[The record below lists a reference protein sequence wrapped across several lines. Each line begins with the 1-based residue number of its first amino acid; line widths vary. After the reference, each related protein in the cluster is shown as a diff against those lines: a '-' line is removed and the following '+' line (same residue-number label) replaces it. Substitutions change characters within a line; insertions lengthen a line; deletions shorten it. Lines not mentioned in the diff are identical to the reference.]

1 MTSEL
6 KVAKVASP
14 IEKEAVLFDEGIRI
28 TGGDYPIVVN
38 TLAEAEALATR
49 LADGRKITVVSDSS
63 STPPGLTRHFTTLVG
78 DLSVPTPV
86 LAESIQAEGGVS
98 LQDKLDEIVAGAA
111 TQIQIDNS
119 IAAHNENADAHPALA
134 ALFANDAAAAEAA
147 KIQAEAARDQTSG
160 FASFAAANVAFQ
172 TNRGFTAAAAST
184 ANTTATYNNGA
195 GTLTGAGALGAQ
207 DGVTLAVGHNL
218 LVKDQT
224 NQFEN
229 GWYTLTTLSP
239 FVLTRHVLA
248 NTDPTLSGSC
258 TQITG
263 GTLYTGW
270 SFANQQSSITLGTT
284 AVTFLGRPAS
294 VGALTGQVT
303 PLTKLTFND
312 TYNYSVGAGGTTEF
326 NNGTY
331 LVQRVTRRGRITAMD
346 VNIASL
352 RGGSLTLVVA
362 RAVQAPNRFDD
373 VVRATST
380 RILGNNTILDPFG
393 DVTVEVGDWIGFVC
407 AVNTAALSYAGS
419 GGPGSYFF
427 NAATTALDDV
437 SFTANVS
444 ARDYQLAATIM
455 GVEIDD
461 SQFSQE
467 TLARFLSME
476 VNQSLNIQRLDA
488 LNAPKGKRTYR
499 KTALSL
505 GDLSTAQGVAV
516 HGSGGL
522 TAAVDG
528 VAGSATIALPFDLD
542 NTKPWQFT
550 LTFVIGA
557 GANNTTFKLRDSVN
571 TSHAGIA
578 ATSIKANNIST
589 QYGFSVFLNQAG
601 FPDVVAGTTVWFSVT
616 CDGLGTISQSM
627 QTSILTGAGG
637 GITTGAFQDSTN
649 KLFARVDP
657 DTHIYTGSI
666 PTFGSSAGY
675 LNALEL
681 TLANADTR
689 LTGVYASVGG
699 YESYTDGT
707 GTPAVVGINKDQHIL
722 KSSANAFSNP
732 SEVPFLVLPRFR
744 PSTDKPVVFQM
755 HPNEVKSAIN
765 TGANGATLLGL
776 YLKGYAIGL
785 IQGMY
790 NSGFNATVG
799 KGYANPTSSNW
810 AGRTGMEYRYGFM
823 DWITRYWNFDK
834 YCLYGESMGLLTS
847 LTHLT
852 DERKRPFCIV
862 GISGVTDL
870 TASFALAAFTA
881 IIQRGHGD
889 WYVSLV
895 GSNTETPSLTAT
907 NWKRIGN
914 RSVPPSAA
922 YFDAPYIW
930 KDAWAAGTYA
940 ANDIVVIPFAGTST
954 ALKDRDPSLNVSL
967 FVKTPIYLRHGTS
980 DTIIPSSQASN
991 FQTAV
996 NNAGGDVTVDLVGGA
1011 GHLTGCYS
1019 GAAEIAFIES
1029 CR

>member
-1 MTSEL
+1 MTTYNTGNPLGST
-6 KVAKVASP
+6 SP
-14 IEKEAVLFDEGIRI
+14 KDLYDNAENLDSAVNSTADTWTDRLGVERPTLPKLIS
-28 TGGDYPIVVN
+28 DYPN
-38 TLAEAEALATR
+38 
-49 LADGRKITVVSDSS
+49 
-63 STPPGLTRHFTTLVG
+63 
-78 DLSVPTPV
+78 
-86 LAESIQAEGGVS
+86 
-98 LQDKLDEIVAGAA
+98 AGADADRAEEARDIAIEQAGIA
-111 TQIQIDNS
+111 TDQAG
-119 IAAHNENADAHPALA
+119 IAADEADE
-134 ALFANDAAAAEAA
+134 AEAA
-147 KIQAEAARDQTSG
+147 KIAAQAAQALTESARDAALLSRGVFASTADALSKGVASLASLVGGTGGTNGTFDLAFSGGAGTGAAGLFVVAGGAVVSTVITATGRGYTS
-160 FASFAAANVAFQ
+160 APTVSFAASS
-172 TNRGFTAAAAST
+172 G
-184 ANTTATYNNGA
+184 
-195 GTLTGAGALGAQ
+195 LTGASA
-207 DGVTLAVGHNL
+207 TAVIAN
-218 LVKDQT
+218 
-224 NQFEN
+224 
-229 GWYTLTTLSP
+229 
-239 FVLTRHVLA
+239 
-248 NTDPTLSGSC
+248 NTDSGEYFSVPQASPATTYLDLYLNNAGVANYINSYPSTALVSALAPT
-258 TQITG
+258 
-263 GTLYTGW
+263 
-270 SFANQQSSITLGTT
+270 A
-284 AVTFLGRPAS
+284 
-294 VGALTGQVT
+294 
-303 PLTKLTFND
+303 KLTFTD

-437 SFTANVS
+437 SFTANAS

-488 LNAPKGKRTYR
+488 LNAPQGKRTYR
-499 KTALSL
+499 KIALAL

-578 ATSIKANNIST
+578 GVNIRANNIST
-589 QYGFSVFLNQAG
+589 NYGFSVFLNQAG

-649 KLFARVDP
+649 KLFVRLDP

-681 TLANADTR
+681 TFANANTR

-707 GTPAVVGINKDQHIL
+707 GTPAVVGINKDQHVL

-732 SEVPFLVLPRFR
+732 LEIPFLVLPRFR

-765 TGANGATLLGL
+765 AGANGETLLGL
-776 YLKGYAIGL
+776 YLLGYAVGI

-790 NSGFNATVG
+790 NAGFNATVG

-810 AGRTGMEYRYGFM
+810 GGRTGMEYRYGFM
-823 DWITRYWNFDK
+823 DWVDSYWNFDK
-834 YCLYGESMGLLTS
+834 YALYGESMGLLTS

-852 DERKRPFCIV
+852 DERTRPFCIV

-914 RSVPPSAA
+914 RNVPPSAA
-922 YFDAPYIW
+922 YFSSPYIW

-940 ANDIVVIPFAGTST
+940 ANDIVVIPFSGTST

-1011 GHLTGCYS
+1011 SHLTGCYS